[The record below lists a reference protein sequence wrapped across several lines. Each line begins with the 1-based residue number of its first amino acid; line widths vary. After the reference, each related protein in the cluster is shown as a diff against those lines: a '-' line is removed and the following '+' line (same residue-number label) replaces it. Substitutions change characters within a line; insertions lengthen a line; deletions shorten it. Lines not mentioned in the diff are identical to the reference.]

1 MYHLAWWLS
10 GKESNCKAGDT
21 GSILGLGRSSGERN
35 GNPLKYSCLE
45 NSMDRGVL
53 QDTVHRVA
61 KTEIQLSNLTTTTSN
76 LPPRYFLKGKEKLMF
91 T

>member
-1 MYHLAWWLS
+1 MYHLAWWLRV
-10 GKESNCKAGDT
+10 KNTPANAGDMS
-21 GSILGLGRSSGERN
+21 SIPESGRSPEERN

-53 QDTVHRVA
+53 QDIVHRGA
-61 KTEIQLSNLTTTTSN
+61 KSEIQLSNLTTTTSN

-91 T
+91 I